1 MNSKQ
6 TNHADETEIGL
17 SAILMA
23 LAALILALA
32 GYLLG

>member
-1 MNSKQ
+1 VKAKNPH
-6 TNHADETEIGL
+6 HANEHEIGL

-32 GYLLG
+32 GYLLN